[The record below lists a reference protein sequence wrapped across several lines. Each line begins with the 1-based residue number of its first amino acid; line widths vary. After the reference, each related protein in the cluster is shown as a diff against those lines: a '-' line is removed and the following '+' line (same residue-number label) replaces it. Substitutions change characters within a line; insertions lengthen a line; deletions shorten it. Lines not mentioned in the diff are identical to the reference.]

1 MTLPSLEAPE
11 SKTCCEYCGEELY
24 IIDPPFCAPCADR
37 IAREQAIQS
46 SNDYRRSAQ
55 LWMDL
60 SNVRQRVRRYLRG
73 EKS

>member
-1 MTLPSLEAPE
+1 MLPSIDAPLAIV
-11 SKTCCEYCGEELY
+11 SCEYCGAPVQ
-24 IIDPPFCAPCADR
+24 IIDPPFCEPCADR
-37 IAREQAIQS
+37 MATEAQIQS

-60 SNVRQRVRRYLRG
+60 SNVRQRVKRYLRG